1 MEIVS
6 LIGISAITLMTIYY
20 LTKLRQRT
28 LQERE
33 RYVRFLQ
40 TKAVRQYMDN
50 QEGKIKWNS

>member
-40 TKAVRQYMDN
+40 TKAVRQYMNN

>member
-20 LTKLRQRT
+20 LTKLRRQT

-40 TKAVRQYMDN
+40 TKAVRQYMNN
-50 QEGKIKWNS
+50 QEGKIKWN

>member
-1 MEIVS
+1 MEIVA

-20 LTKLRQRT
+20 LTKLRRQT

-40 TKAVRQYMDN
+40 TKAVRQYMSN
-50 QEGKIKWNS
+50 QEGKIKWN

>member
-1 MEIVS
+1 MEIVA

-20 LTKLRQRT
+20 LTKLRRQT

-40 TKAVRQYMDN
+40 TKAVREYMNN
-50 QEGKIKWNS
+50 QEGKIKWN

>member
-40 TKAVRQYMDN
+40 TKAVRQYMSD
-50 QEGKIKWNS
+50 QEGKIKWN

>member
-20 LTKLRQRT
+20 LTKLRRQT

-40 TKAVRQYMDN
+40 TKAVRQYMND
-50 QEGKIKWNS
+50 QEGKIKWN

>member
-20 LTKLRQRT
+20 LMKLRRQT

-40 TKAVRQYMDN
+40 TKAVRQYMSD
-50 QEGKIKWNS
+50 QEGKIKWN

>member
-40 TKAVRQYMDN
+40 TKAVRQYMN
-50 QEGKIKWNS
+50 EQEGKIKWN

>member
-20 LTKLRQRT
+20 LTKLRRQT

-40 TKAVRQYMDN
+40 TKAVRQYMSD
-50 QEGKIKWNS
+50 QEGKIKWN

>member
-20 LTKLRQRT
+20 LTKLRRQT

-40 TKAVRQYMDN
+40 TKAVREYMNN
-50 QEGKIKWNS
+50 QEGKIKWN